1 MYEEFSNPLEILAW
15 DGSLLDN
22 APRRCTLSLITA
34 IQCSLLKNLSL
45 HWEGKSQPAL
55 GGQADWRTLHTSLL
69 RSKHNIEHDV
79 TNCPFLTKKYSKC
92 DSLAD
97 FLSYLEHV
105 MIEAVELLNKFEESK
120 PET

>member
-1 MYEEFSNPLEILAW
+1 MSKKKTNLYDLSQILWLEMCSGSTDQCELTEFFVVM
-15 DGSLLDN
+15 
-22 APRRCTLSLITA
+22 LSVDIS
-34 IQCSLLKNLSL
+34 QC
-45 HWEGKSQPAL
+45 
-55 GGQADWRTLHTSLL
+55 LL

-97 FLSYLEHV
+97 FLSYLGHV

>member
-1 MYEEFSNPLEILAW
+1 MCSGSTDQCELTEFFVVM
-15 DGSLLDN
+15 
-22 APRRCTLSLITA
+22 LSVDIS
-34 IQCSLLKNLSL
+34 QC
-45 HWEGKSQPAL
+45 
-55 GGQADWRTLHTSLL
+55 LL

-97 FLSYLEHV
+97 FLSYLGHV

-120 PET
+120 PETCSVYCVSIFSFYVFGLEKIGNALCGIIERSPSS

>member
-1 MYEEFSNPLEILAW
+1 MCSGSTDQCELTEFFVVM
-15 DGSLLDN
+15 
-22 APRRCTLSLITA
+22 LSVDIS
-34 IQCSLLKNLSL
+34 QC
-45 HWEGKSQPAL
+45 
-55 GGQADWRTLHTSLL
+55 LL

-120 PET
+120 PETCVTLIMKDRYKPIRFVIPKLLRFDV

>member
-1 MYEEFSNPLEILAW
+1 MCSGSTDQCELTEFFVVM
-15 DGSLLDN
+15 
-22 APRRCTLSLITA
+22 LSVDIS
-34 IQCSLLKNLSL
+34 QC
-45 HWEGKSQPAL
+45 
-55 GGQADWRTLHTSLL
+55 LL

-120 PET
+120 PETWSGTLVHSLLIHLGRPTIHF

>member
-1 MYEEFSNPLEILAW
+1 MCSGSTDQCELTEFFVVM
-15 DGSLLDN
+15 
-22 APRRCTLSLITA
+22 LSVDIS
-34 IQCSLLKNLSL
+34 QC
-45 HWEGKSQPAL
+45 
-55 GGQADWRTLHTSLL
+55 LL

-105 MIEAVELLNKFEESK
+105 MIETVELLNKFEESK
-120 PET
+120 PETCSEFAYHRVLTVLKNRTFYPKSLLLLCTIFHL

>member
-1 MYEEFSNPLEILAW
+1 MCSGSTDQCELTEFFVVM
-15 DGSLLDN
+15 
-22 APRRCTLSLITA
+22 LSVDIS
-34 IQCSLLKNLSL
+34 QC
-45 HWEGKSQPAL
+45 
-55 GGQADWRTLHTSLL
+55 LL

-120 PET
+120 PETCFVFNCRVIDQNIILNSTYYELGARQTKGLLQSEKFKIR

>member
-1 MYEEFSNPLEILAW
+1 MCSGSTDQCELTEFFVVM
-15 DGSLLDN
+15 
-22 APRRCTLSLITA
+22 LSVDIS
-34 IQCSLLKNLSL
+34 QC
-45 HWEGKSQPAL
+45 
-55 GGQADWRTLHTSLL
+55 LL

-120 PET
+120 PETCDRKLIFAHLKHFYHIMCLGMYLITYVQIHFLI

>member
-1 MYEEFSNPLEILAW
+1 MCSGSTDQCELTEFFVVM
-15 DGSLLDN
+15 
-22 APRRCTLSLITA
+22 LSVDIS
-34 IQCSLLKNLSL
+34 QC
-45 HWEGKSQPAL
+45 
-55 GGQADWRTLHTSLL
+55 LL

-120 PET
+120 PETCIEAKISLKCTTLK